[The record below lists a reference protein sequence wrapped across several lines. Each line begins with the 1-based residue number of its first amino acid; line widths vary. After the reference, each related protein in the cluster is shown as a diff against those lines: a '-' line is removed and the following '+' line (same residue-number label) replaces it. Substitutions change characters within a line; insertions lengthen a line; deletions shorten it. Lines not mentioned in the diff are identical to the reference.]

1 MAFIKVG
8 EKESLDR
15 AIKRFKKKV
24 EDEGILQDY
33 KEKQYYQKPSF
44 IRREKKKAAIR
55 KYKLK
60 AKQDAKLLNDK
71 EGR

>member
-8 EKESLDR
+8 EKESLER

-24 EDEGILQDY
+24 EDEGIMQAYRD
-33 KEKQYYQKPSF
+33 KQCYRKPSY
-44 IRREKKKAAIR
+44 IRREKRKEAAR

-60 AKQDAKLLNDK
+60 AKQDAKLLAEK
-71 EGR
+71 ETR